1 LVWHTALRVGGI
13 AFALEDGRLDAPPQ
27 FLCQS
32 LRAADASGSRCS
44 VRARVRSLRDN
55 LLGEVAGQAIGA
67 GLVHTPNLTKL
78 E

>member
-1 LVWHTALRVGGI
+1 M
-13 AFALEDGRLDAPPQ
+13 
-27 FLCQS
+27 
-32 LRAADASGSRCS
+32 
-44 VRARVRSLRDN
+44 RVRSLRDN